1 MGHLLSSAIKM
12 QSSVL
17 PPPTI
22 EIINNGGIFVSWE
35 RNGIDQGDV
44 YSFAPVFV
52 TLSYGDTIRVSASN
66 PFDEGATIEYYINGV
81 IDAYYSDLTFAQT
94 PTITTF
100 AGGEFLFSCYN
111 GL

>member
-35 RNGIDQGDV
+35 RNGVSQGSV
-44 YSFAPVFV
+44 ITTTTV
-52 TLSYGDTIRVSASN
+52 TLSYGDTIRVTASN
-66 PFDEGATIEYYINGV
+66 PFDEGVTIEYYINDA
-81 IDAYYSDLTFAQT
+81 IDAYFSDLSVAQT
-94 PTITTF
+94 PTITTY
-100 AGGEFLFSCYN
+100 AGGQFKFSCYN